1 MRTENQALIEEYRAR
16 GYKDDMLPKPSEKR
30 TWNTFN
36 YFTLWQGSVHN
47 IPSYIAVGGFLTLG
61 LSTFGLI
68 TAIILSS
75 LVIAAA
81 MVLNGLAGSKYGI
94 PFAMLLRGSYGV
106 KGALL
111 PGTLRGGVASIM
123 WFGIMN
129 TAGTGAML
137 ILISKFWP
145 SFLNIGGG
153 ETILGL
159 GIPAMIAFLIFWAVN
174 MVIAFYGGDV
184 LNKFTAILNPLIWI
198 VFGGLAIWAVYQ
210 AGISN
215 IFSYVPEQVQTDG
228 GSFFKFFIV
237 MNSLVAVWACPA
249 VGNCDFTQY
258 AKSDKAQAKG
268 QTLGFVVAYTL
279 FAMTSVMILAG
290 ASIHYGVDTWNVLD
304 IVNNFDGWFVPTF
317 ASIVILMTTIST
329 NATANIIPAG
339 YQVVALFPKLT
350 YRQGVMIAGVV
361 SVIICPWKLMESQD
375 SLFMFLSLIGAM
387 LGPVLGVMLAHYFVI
402 LKGNVDL
409 ETLYT
414 KPGQY
419 NYFKNGYNTLA
430 FGVTIVAALAA
441 IIGEFI
447 PALKPLSQVS
457 WFTGVFLA
465 FFLYA
470 FLTKRKMARDPS
482 YMQNDAAEN
491 ENPAPITAN

>member
-1 MRTENQALIEEYRAR
+1 MSETNKAIIEEYRSR

-30 TWNTFN
+30 TWNAFN

-61 LSTFGLI
+61 LSTFGLM

-75 LVIAAA
+75 FVVAAA

-94 PFAMLLRGSYGV
+94 PFAMILRGSYGV

-111 PGTLRGGVASIM
+111 PGTLRGGIASIM

-137 ILISKFWP
+137 ILIGKFWP
-145 SFLNIGGG
+145 AFLEIGGG
-153 ETILGL
+153 GSILGL
-159 GIPAMIAFLIFWAVN
+159 GIPAMIAFLVFWAIN

-184 LNKFTAILNPLIWI
+184 LNKFTAILNPLIWL

-210 AGISN
+210 AGLSN
-215 IFSYVPEQVQTDG
+215 IFSYVPEQVQSEG
-228 GSFFKFFIV
+228 SSFFKFFIV

-258 AKSDKAQAKG
+258 AKNDKAQARG
-268 QTLGFVVAYTL
+268 QTLGFFVAYTL
-279 FAMTSVMILAG
+279 FAITSVMILAG

-304 IVNNFDGWFVPTF
+304 IVNNFDGWFIPAF
-317 ASIVILMTTIST
+317 ASVVILMTTIST

-350 YRQGVMIAGVV
+350 YRQGVMIAGVI

-375 SLFMFLSLIGAM
+375 SLFMFLNLIGAM

-430 FGVTIVAALAA
+430 FGVTITAAIAA

-457 WFTGVFLA
+457 WFTGVFTA

-470 FLTKRKMARDPS
+470 FFTKRKMAQDPTYLQS
-482 YMQNDAAEN
+482 EEQEVLQT
-491 ENPAPITAN
+491 EPASAK

>member
-1 MRTENQALIEEYRAR
+1 MSETNKAIIEEYRSR

-30 TWNTFN
+30 TWNAFN

-61 LSTFGLI
+61 LSTFGLM

-75 LVIAAA
+75 FVVAAA

-94 PFAMLLRGSYGV
+94 PFAMILRGSYGV

-111 PGTLRGGVASIM
+111 PGTLRGGIASIM

-137 ILISKFWP
+137 ILIGKFWP
-145 SFLNIGGG
+145 AFLDIGGG
-153 ETILGL
+153 GSILGL
-159 GIPAMIAFLIFWAVN
+159 GIPAMIAFLVFWAIN

-184 LNKFTAILNPLIWI
+184 LNKFTAILNPLIWL

-210 AGISN
+210 AGLSN
-215 IFSYVPEQVQTDG
+215 IFSYVPEQVQSEG
-228 GSFFKFFIV
+228 SSFFKFFIV

-258 AKSDKAQAKG
+258 AKNDKAQARG
-268 QTLGFVVAYTL
+268 QTLGFFVAYTL
-279 FAMTSVMILAG
+279 FAITSVMILAG

-304 IVNNFDGWFVPTF
+304 IVNNFDGWFIPAF
-317 ASIVILMTTIST
+317 ASVVILMTTIST

-350 YRQGVMIAGVV
+350 YRQGVMIAGVI

-375 SLFMFLSLIGAM
+375 SLFMFLNLIGAM

-430 FGVTIVAALAA
+430 FGVTITAAIAA

-457 WFTGVFLA
+457 WFTGVFTA

-470 FLTKRKMARDPS
+470 FLTKRKMAQDPTYLQS
-482 YMQNDAAEN
+482 EEQEVLQT
-491 ENPAPITAN
+491 EPASAK

>member
-1 MRTENQALIEEYRAR
+1 MSEINKALVDEYRSR
-16 GYKDDMLPKPSEKR
+16 GYKDDMLPKLAEKR
-30 TWNTFN
+30 TWSAFN

-47 IPSYIAVGGFLTLG
+47 IPSYIAVGGLLTLG
-61 LSTFGLI
+61 LSTFSLM
-68 TAIILSS
+68 TAIIISS

-81 MVLNGLAGSKYGI
+81 MVFNGLAGSKYGI

-137 ILISKFWP
+137 IVIAKFWP
-145 SFLNIGGG
+145 GFLEIGGDAN
-153 ETILGL
+153 ILGL
-159 GIPAMIAFLIFWAVN
+159 SVPSMLAFLFFWAIN

-184 LNKFTAILNPLIWI
+184 LNKFTAILNPLIWV
-198 VFGGLAIWAVYQ
+198 VFGGLAIWAVYH
-210 AGISN
+210 AGLSN
-215 IFSYVPEQVQTDG
+215 IFSYVPEQVQKE
-228 GSFFKFFIV
+228 GSGFFKFFIII
-237 MNSLVAVWACPA
+237 NSLVAVWACPA

-258 AKSDKAQAKG
+258 AKSTDAQAKG
-268 QTLGFVVAYTL
+268 QTLGFFVAYTL
-279 FAMTSVMILAG
+279 FAITSVMILAG

-304 IVNNFDGWFVPTF
+304 IVSKFDGWFVPVF
-317 ASIVILMTTIST
+317 AGIVILMTTIST

-350 YRQGVMIAGVV
+350 YRQGVMIAGVI

-375 SLFMFLSLIGAM
+375 SLFMFLNIIGAM

-402 LKGNVDL
+402 MKGNIDL

-419 NYFKNGYNTLA
+419 NYFKNGYNSLA
-430 FGVTIVAALAA
+430 FAVTLIAGIAA

-457 WFTGVFLA
+457 WFTGVLTA

-470 FLTKRKMARDPS
+470 FLTKRQLAK
-482 YMQNDAAEN
+482 QHNDLETAA
-491 ENPAPITAN
+491 AD

>member
-1 MRTENQALIEEYRAR
+1 MSEINSELISKYRSR
-16 GYKDDMLPKPSEKR
+16 GYSDDMLPKPKEKR
-30 TWNTFN
+30 TWGTFN

-61 LSTFGLI
+61 LSMFGLM
-68 TAIILSS
+68 TAIIISS

-81 MVLNGLAGSKYGI
+81 MVLNGLAGSKYGV
-94 PFAMLLRGSYGV
+94 PFGMLLRGSYGV

-137 ILISKFWP
+137 ILIGKFWP
-145 SFLNIGGG
+145 AFLDIGSGS
-153 ETILGL
+153 TILGL
-159 GIPAMIAFLIFWAVN
+159 GIPSMIAFLVFWAIN
-174 MVIAFYGGDV
+174 MVIAFYGGDI
-184 LNKFTAILNPLIWI
+184 LNKFTAILNPLIWL

-210 AGISN
+210 AGLSN
-215 IFSYVPEQVQTDG
+215 ILNYVPQQVQTDG
-228 GSFFKFFIV
+228 NALFKFFIV
-237 MNSLVAVWACPA
+237 INSLVAVWACPA

-258 AKSDKAQAKG
+258 AKSDQAQARG
-268 QTLGFVVAYTL
+268 QTLGFFVAYTL
-279 FAMTSVMILAG
+279 FAITSVMILAG
-290 ASIHYGVDTWNVLD
+290 ASIHYGIDTWNVLE
-304 IVNNFDGWFVPTF
+304 IVNKFDGWFIPAF

-350 YRQGVMIAGVV
+350 YRQGVMIAGVI
-361 SVIICPWKLMESQD
+361 SVIICPWKLMESQE
-375 SLFMFLSLIGAM
+375 SLFMFLNIIGAM

-402 LKGNVDL
+402 MKGEVDL

-419 NYFKNGYNTLA
+419 NYYKNGYNSLA
-430 FGVTIVAALAA
+430 FGVTIIAAFAA
-441 IIGEFI
+441 IIGEFV
-447 PALKPLSQVS
+447 PFLKPLSQLS
-457 WFTGVFLA
+457 WFTGVFIS
-465 FFLYA
+465 FSLYA
-470 FLTKRKMARDPS
+470 LLTKRKMTKV
-482 YMQNDAAEN
+482 Q
-491 ENPAPITAN
+491 ITTATPN